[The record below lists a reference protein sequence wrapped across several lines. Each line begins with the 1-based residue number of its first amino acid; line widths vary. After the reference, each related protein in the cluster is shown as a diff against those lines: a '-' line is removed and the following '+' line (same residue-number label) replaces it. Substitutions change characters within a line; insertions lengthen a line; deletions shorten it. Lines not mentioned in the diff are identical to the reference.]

1 MNKPPTFYTPEAVG
15 QVRLSPW
22 GRVQE
27 EAHRWKQKYN
37 ITPASEDQKR
47 IALFGIDCQIGFCAP
62 GASLYVPGAEADMR
76 RAVEWLYRHL
86 GEIHQLYFSL
96 DTHHLYQI
104 FHADW
109 WQDEEGNPPPPL
121 TPITAAEIKAGRWIP
136 KQSPDA
142 SLEYCERLE
151 SRGKYT
157 LTIWPYHTLLGSV
170 SHALLPDVMEA
181 VSFHG
186 LVREQAPHFLVKG
199 EHPQTENYSVFSPE
213 VQELS
218 SQEVG
223 RFEQELLMELLEF
236 EQVYVIGEARSHC
249 VLSTLQDLERQLQ
262 QQFPREAR
270 DLFGKFVLLEDTTS
284 PVPAPPIDPLPPSLN
299 FPVIAEQELQRMESN
314 GLRRTTTEQPLEGS
328 LKS

>member
-1 MNKPPTFYTPEAVG
+1 
-15 QVRLSPW
+15 
-22 GRVQE
+22 
-27 EAHRWKQKYN
+27 
-37 ITPASEDQKR
+37 
-47 IALFGIDCQIGFCAP
+47 
-62 GASLYVPGAEADMR
+62 
-76 RAVEWLYRHL
+76 
-86 GEIHQLYFSL
+86 
-96 DTHHLYQI
+96 
-104 FHADW
+104 
-109 WQDEEGNPPPPL
+109 
-121 TPITAAEIKAGRWIP
+121 
-136 KQSPDA
+136 
-142 SLEYCERLE
+142 
-151 SRGKYT
+151 
-157 LTIWPYHTLLGSV
+157 
-170 SHALLPDVMEA
+170 MEA